1 MLALNPGPW
10 RWGQALLVAAS
21 GAAVF
26 IGGYEAAGLTAGL
39 AAFIGSW
46 NVMLEQHMPGA
57 HRRRLTPVAGVAL
70 VLSAMAGFSLSAWH
84 ASPWALI
91 GTGAA
96 LTTGCY
102 YLCLTLRAAPPGGF
116 LYLLAYTL
124 CSTVPVT
131 TGQLPPLLGWVTAGA
146 AAGLLINILETLAVG
161 RAAEYRAAAR
171 AYHSLAALITAADGE
186 REAARHAAVTDLDAA
201 WEAVRRGAT
210 NGTRR
215 SGEWQRLVD
224 LCQYAATAVAA
235 AGALPRTTHRSTL
248 NTWHAAASDTAQ
260 RLAQQARR
268 GPLRPTQAS
277 LQDSDPVPAS
287 QDSDPVPTSHGGDQV
302 PASQGGDRVP
312 ASQVSAPT
320 DATARLHQA
329 LADARRSLDAP
340 TPAGHHPVDSARYP
354 SLWAALG
361 AGARGHSYAWRYAMR
376 TGGAVLAA
384 GGLAHLAGLT
394 RPDWAMIAAGSVVLA
409 PGSIGT
415 VNRAVQRCLGTLLG
429 LGATAAVLAPHPA
442 ELTVVLLA
450 PILVGLA
457 QPFLAKNSA
466 LAMTVL
472 TPGVLPLSYGGT
484 GPYLPMLDDRL
495 LTTALGCAVAVL
507 TVLALWRR
515 PDPVLLRGQ
524 LAASIRALTTEAS
537 GPHAERIRR
546 RTVLTAV
553 QNTGNAFRQVLGD
566 IRPPQGALALRPAFL
581 ALQDLG
587 FQLAARPLSATD
599 RARAAQAMNTLA
611 EAAAHGTPPPPGG
624 LPADWATPEARD
636 AARRLR
642 AALGDGLPLPTG
654 DNLIHGQL
662 RNSIGNPLPHIPVA
676 LIDPAGTQADVAYTD
691 SQGRYVL
698 HPARAGR
705 HLLIATADST
715 TTPTAHVVLVPE
727 ANGSGTWGG
736 GVRSS

>member
-1 MLALNPGPW
+1 MIALTGRAHHSHQAPPLGRFTLRGVLALNPGPW
-10 RWGQALLVAAS
+10 LWGQALLVAGA

-26 IGGYEAAGLTAGL
+26 ISGYEAAGLTAGL

-46 NVMLEQHMPGA
+46 NVMLEQRMPAA
-57 HRRRLTPVAGVAL
+57 HRRRLTPVAGIAL
-70 VLSAMAGFSLSAWH
+70 VLSAMTGFSLSAWH
-84 ASPWALI
+84 ASPFTSIAV
-91 GTGAA
+91 GAA

-131 TGQLPPLLGWVTAGA
+131 TGQLPSLLGWTTAGA
-146 AAGLLINILETLAVG
+146 TAGWVINVIETLAVG
-161 RAAEYRAAAR
+161 RSAEYRAVAR
-171 AYHSLAALITAADGE
+171 AYRSLAVLITAEGGK
-186 REAARHAAVTDLDAA
+186 REAARHAAITELDAA

-210 NGTRR
+210 NRTRR

-235 AGALPRTTHRSTL
+235 AGALPRTTHPSTL
-248 NTWHAAASDTAQ
+248 NTWHATATDTAQ

-268 GPLRPTQAS
+268 APLSPTPAS
-277 LQDSDPVPAS
+277 TQDSDPAPQS
-287 QDSDPVPTSHGGDQV
+287 RSGM
-302 PASQGGDRVP
+302 
-312 ASQVSAPT
+312 PT
-320 DATARLHQA
+320 DARARLHQA
-329 LADARRSLDAP
+329 LTDARQSLDTP
-340 TPAGHHPVDSARYP
+340 TPAGHHPVDTARYP
-354 SLWAALG
+354 SLWAALA

-376 TGGAVLAA
+376 TGGAALAA

-394 RPDWAMIAAGSVVLA
+394 RPGWAMIAAGSVLLA
-409 PGSIGT
+409 PSSIGT
-415 VNRAVQRCLGTLLG
+415 ANRAVQRCLGTLLG
-429 LGATAAVLAPHPA
+429 LGATAALLALHPA
-442 ELTVVLLA
+442 ETTVVLLA
-450 PILVGLA
+450 AMLVGLA

-472 TPGVLPLSYGGT
+472 TPGVLPLSYRGT

-495 LTTALGCAVAVL
+495 LTTALGCAAAVL

-515 PDPVLLRGQ
+515 PDPDLLRGH
-524 LAASIRALTTEAS
+524 LATAIRALTTEAA

-553 QNTGNAFRQVLGD
+553 QNTGNAFRQALGD
-566 IRPPQGALALRPAFL
+566 IRPPQAALALWPAFL

-587 FQLAARPLSATD
+587 FQLAARPLTATD
-599 RARAAQAMNTLA
+599 HARAAQSMNALA
-611 EAAAHGTPPPPGG
+611 EAAAHGTPPRPGG

-636 AARRLR
+636 AFRRLR
-642 AALGDGLPLPTG
+642 AALGDGLPLPT
-654 DNLIHGQL
+654 DDDHLIHGQL
-662 RNSIGNPLPHIPVA
+662 RTSNGNPLPHTPVT

-698 HPARAGR
+698 HPTRAGR
-705 HLLIATADST
+705 HLLVATADST
-715 TTPTAHVVLVPE
+715 TAPTAHVVLVPE
-727 ANGSGTWGG
+727 IAELPDGKGQ
-736 GVRSS
+736 

>member
-1 MLALNPGPW
+1 MLTLNPGPW
-10 RWGQALLVAAS
+10 LWGQALLVAGS

-26 IGGYEAAGLTAGL
+26 IGGYAAAGLTAGL

-46 NVMLEQHMPGA
+46 NVMLEQRMPGA

-70 VLSAMAGFSLSAWH
+70 VLSAMAGFALSAWH
-84 ASPWALI
+84 ASPWAMI

-131 TGQLPPLLGWVTAGA
+131 TGQLPALLGWVTAGA
-146 AAGLLINILETLAVG
+146 TAGLLISIMETLAVG
-161 RAAEYRAAAR
+161 RAAEYRAVAR
-171 AYHSLAALITAADGE
+171 AYRSLAALITAAGGE

-201 WEAVRRGAT
+201 WEAVRRGVTA
-210 NGTRR
+210 GTRR
-215 SGEWQRLVD
+215 SGEWQHLVD

-248 NTWHAAASDTAQ
+248 NTWHAAASDTAR

-268 GPLRPTQAS
+268 GPLKPTQAS
-277 LQDSDPVPAS
+277 VQDSDPVPAS
-287 QDSDPVPTSHGGDQV
+287 RGR
-302 PASQGGDRVP
+302 AL
-312 ASQVSAPT
+312 T

-329 LADARRSLDAP
+329 LADARRSLDTP
-340 TPAGHHPVDSARYP
+340 TPTGHHPVGSARYP

-361 AGARGHSYAWRYAMR
+361 AGARGRSYAWRYAMR
-376 TGGAVLAA
+376 AGGAVLAA

-394 RPDWAMIAAGSVVLA
+394 RPGWSMIAAGSVVLA
-409 PGSIGT
+409 SGSIGT
-415 VNRAVQRCLGTLLG
+415 ANRAVQRCLGTLLG
-429 LGATAAVLAPHPA
+429 LGATAAVLALHPA
-442 ELTVVLLA
+442 ETTVVLLA

-472 TPGVLPLSYGGT
+472 TPGVLPLSYRGT
-484 GPYLPMLDDRL
+484 GPYLPMLGDRL

-553 QNTGNAFRQVLGD
+553 QNTGNAFRQALGD
-566 IRPPQGALALRPAFL
+566 IRPPQAALALWPAFL

-587 FQLAARPLSATD
+587 FQLAARPLSSTD
-599 RARAAQAMNTLA
+599 RARAAQAMHALA

-636 AARRLR
+636 ASRRLR
-642 AALGDGLPLPTG
+642 AALGDGLPLPTD

-662 RNSIGNPLPHIPVA
+662 RNSNGNPLPHIPVT

-705 HLLIATADST
+705 HLLVATTDST
-715 TTPTAHVVLVPE
+715 TTPTAHVVLVPRIE
-727 ANGSGTWGG
+727 RPHGKGQ
-736 GVRSS
+736 